1 MRPIVYSVRKSLARY
16 LRDARGFSVN
26 EAAAVLTVTTML
38 SSVAAPAISNYV
50 DDARLVRGRH
60 DARAIATATVR
71 LMTDVGPDRNRPGGW
86 ATFAL
91 LIGPGDVPV
100 AATREAAPWTVPST
114 ARTVSLLDGHLN
126 TNGPGYATGA
136 DVGPNGWRGA
146 YLQDPIASDPWGH
159 RYAINVQA
167 MHGSALDTI
176 VLSSGPDGIVASPFE
191 RDGLPTQGDDV
202 TAHVAS
208 NGLR

>member
-1 MRPIVYSVRKSLARY
+1 VRKSLASY
-16 LRDARGFSVN
+16 FRDARGFSIN
-26 EAAAVLTVTTML
+26 EAAAVLTVSTML

-60 DARAIATATVR
+60 DARAIATAMVR

-91 LIGPGDVPV
+91 LVGPGPAP
-100 AATREAAPWTVPST
+100 AAGTRESASWIVPST
-114 ARTVSLLDGHLN
+114 AKGVSTLDDHLN
-126 TNGPGYATGA
+126 TNGPGYAAGA
-136 DVGPNGWRGA
+136 SAGPNGWRGA
-146 YLQDPIASDPWGH
+146 YLQDPVASDPWGH

-167 MHGSALDTI
+167 MHGAALDTV
-176 VLSSGPDGIVASPFE
+176 VLSGGPDGIVTSPFE
-191 RDGLPTQGDDV
+191 RDGLPTEGDDI